1 MRKRD
6 NNNIKMLATHDRDT
20 LDKLASDLARLPNLA
35 DEALSERL
43 AHSLVNRLSG
53 IDKQQ
58 IVHPVKKSKVR
69 VNKLVV
75 ASFGT
80 AALIA
85 VSLIF
90 VSTANQPRELS
101 QSSVRM
107 VLAQTINAETGHSL
121 QGVSFHELVTSYPPP
136 GSHTSGSVPVIVD
149 EQVEIAG
156 SSHWRILER
165 TSSASMAVQH
175 ILWVRAGSTGWR
187 ENLTNKQSYLETS
200 SSFPNA
206 FSNGLTLDPTALLS
220 RNVGQCARSVK
231 LNQHGPVTAGRA
243 TELLELGPSPCPS
256 ADVPG
261 SAGPASFVID
271 SKTHL
276 ILSSRLH
283 FSSGQ
288 LSEQLQVSSL
298 QTGIS
303 FPASNFPSS
312 PPAGTIVPV
321 ATVGPVSSIS
331 QLQAEAAFDP
341 FVPQFLPRGWHLGL
355 IKSPSGPVLGGKVNT
370 FTLFYVDSEGATV
383 LEVDELLGGGTFPA
397 GSKVI
402 LANGTSAT
410 LTSNGTPNGD
420 ASLWFVANGVHIMIS
435 QGTTAF
441 GIHVSATV
449 SVATL
454 VNIAGSF
461 QPAIK

>member
-1 MRKRD
+1 MRKKENRD
-6 NNNIKMLATHDRDT
+6 IELLATQDRHE
-20 LDKLASDLARLPNLA
+20 LDKLASNLARLPNSV
-35 DEALSERL
+35 DEGFSERL
-43 AHSLVNRLSG
+43 ACLLVDRFSAM
-53 IDKQQ
+53 DKQQ
-58 IVHPVKKSKVR
+58 IVTPNKRSKLGI
-69 VNKLVV
+69 NKLVV
-75 ASFGT
+75 ASFGI
-80 AALIA
+80 AALITL
-85 VSLIF
+85 SLIF
-90 VSTANQPRELS
+90 VSTANQPPKLS

-107 VLAQTINAETGHSL
+107 VLARTVDAETGHSL
-121 QGVSFHELVTSYPPP
+121 HGVSFHELVTSYPPP
-136 GSHTSGSVPVIVD
+136 GSRRPGSVPIIVD

-165 TSSASMAVQH
+165 TSSVSTGVQH
-175 ILWVRAGSTGWR
+175 ILWVGAGSTGWK
-187 ENLTNKQSYLETS
+187 EYLTNKQSYLETS
-200 SSFPNA
+200 NTFPNA
-206 FSNGLTLDPTALLS
+206 FSNGLTIDPTALLS

-231 LNQHGPVTAGRA
+231 LDQHGPVTAGRA

-271 SKTHL
+271 LKTHL

-283 FSSGQ
+283 FSNGQ

-312 PPAGTIVPV
+312 PPAGTIAPV
-321 ATVGPVSSIS
+321 ATVGPVSSIP
-331 QLQAEAAFDP
+331 QLQAEATFDP

-355 IKSPSGPVLGGKVNT
+355 IKSPSGLVLGGKVNT
-370 FTLFYVDSEGATV
+370 FTLFFVNSEGTTV
-383 LEVDELLGGGTFPA
+383 LEVDELLGSGTFPA

-402 LANGTSAT
+402 LANGTTAT
-410 LTSNGTPNGD
+410 LTTSGAPNPN

-435 QGTTAF
+435 QGTIAF

-454 VNIAGSF
+454 VRIAGSF
-461 QPAIK
+461 QPATE